1 MSYGRLSM
9 SKVKQI
15 TRGSIAAT
23 SRHNMREDVE
33 HWSTEHVDSER
44 SEFNVLLIGHNTKD
58 DICEDIAGCDM
69 RHNSKKNPKD
79 DVIAAEFILAPSKEW
94 LAHLLNVPEFA
105 CTPESCV
112 QLEEN
117 HEFLKWL
124 IETTEALKRERCI
137 SAILHM
143 DETTPHIHAVCSVKM
158 KRESSA
164 KTEKSKRRSKKSEF
178 VLSFTNYYGTRGE
191 NFCLANARG
200 EKREKLEKKYGR
212 KYDSLSTPLGQ
223 LQTRLWEKIG
233 KPFGMDRGEAASETG
248 IKGKSVKQ
256 WRIEQAKAKI
266 DKEVA
271 EELTKY
277 SEEKK
282 SEVTLKKHE
291 IDKESQN
298 EVSSFELEA
307 KNKVEEQKAT
317 ITRASED
324 EIAAF
329 GESEKSRIKKE
340 CEEISSQA
348 YASISSFELE
358 MNNAIIAQ
366 KNFIKNQS
374 KKILA
379 DYEEQ
384 KKNEEEEERKRIIRD
399 REKTMEN
406 LQKEEFEFNESA
418 DYLSKEY
425 KKQRELANKLATI
438 QREENAKIEN
448 VINNLNEQIKEKSKA
463 IAEII
468 SRYITQLEKFSNAL
482 GYAIEKI
489 GALTHLTLFRNK
501 ILADSR
507 FKTGRQILATRRA
520 AEKRLDNAIEI
531 GKDAEKISNI
541 IDNFKP

>member
-1 MSYGRLSM
+1 M

-137 SAILHM
+137 SAVLHM

-178 VLSFTNYYGTRGE
+178 VLSFTNYYGTRGAD
-191 NFCLANARG
+191 FCLANARG
-200 EKREKLEKKYGR
+200 EKREQLEKKYGR
-212 KYDSLSTPLGQ
+212 AYDSLSTPLGQ
-223 LQTRLWEKIG
+223 LQTRIWEKIG
-233 KPFGMDRGEAASETG
+233 KPFAMDRGEAASETG
-248 IKGKSVKQ
+248 IKGISVKE
-256 WRIEQAKAKI
+256 WRIAQGKLKVDTEVRQAIEKYSQAK
-266 DKEVA
+266 KE
-271 EELTKY
+271 
-277 SEEKK
+277 
-282 SEVTLKKHE
+282 E
-291 IDKESQN
+291 IDAFKLSENDRVQEQCKE
-298 EVSSFELEA
+298 
-307 KNKVEEQKAT
+307 
-317 ITRASED
+317 IR
-324 EIAAF
+324 
-329 GESEKSRIKKE
+329 
-340 CEEISSQA
+340 SQA
-348 YASISSFELE
+348 DSYISSFTTSMIEAV
-358 MNNAIIAQ
+358 NNQ
-366 KNFIKNQS
+366 KLSISKES
-374 KKILA
+374 KKRLEEF
-379 DYEEQ
+379 EEQ
-384 KKNEEEEERKRIIRD
+384 KKKEEEEERKRIIRD

-406 LQKEEFEFNESA
+406 LQKEELEFNESA
-418 DYLSKEY
+418 DYLFKEY
-425 KKQRELANKLATI
+425 EKQRELANKLATI

-531 GKDAEKISNI
+531 GKNAEKISNI